1 MHESELGKT
10 PEEGKDSTLYR
21 RIMEHLPIAV
31 YDAFAPGDGGDGHD
45 GGDIYLNPQLRHLL
59 AVKDDDPRSF
69 NRLLFDIMHPDDRA
83 DAEGKIAQARRNH
96 SVYFIECRIMRPG
109 DPDYVWVLLEG
120 RFIYDDGQ
128 RAVRHAGIIIDVNE
142 HFQRERQLRESAER
156 YRKITETMSDY
167 VYTVR
172 VKNGVAVETIHGGA
186 CQPVTGY
193 TPADFAK
200 NPNLWIEMVHEQ
212 DRQMVAARA
221 QRMLRGEAVEQLE
234 HRIIHRNGRTRWVNS
249 TIVPHRDENG
259 EIVFF
264 DGVIRDITKQ
274 KQEAEIAKQRH
285 YVNEILLN
293 SVPYASILL
302 DQDGEVIAVNSQGGL
317 IGFRPDANWESAW
330 RELSGEGSGDL
341 LAQVIEKGERQQ
353 REISNHGQY
362 YEVTFVPMEPDLCL
376 ACFYDISKRKNFE
389 KAMHNSRML
398 TNSIISSTHGFV
410 IIINADLTVADI
422 NPLTE
427 KLIGVS
433 AADIKGKKVEEA
445 FVPEQAANCAAR
457 VREVM
462 AAKAG
467 ISYHDVFLSRYL
479 YTDALPVFADDQKT
493 VGQVLFVAHDHSEQK
508 RTELNLLEAYQ
519 TLMTL
524 VECAP
529 AAIVTYDPRGRVKTW
544 NPAAVELFGWQPEQ
558 VCGKHSFWLDN
569 SPAIKECRHAMVE
582 GGRIHRKAVSVQ
594 CADGAARQGFLTG
607 TALHDGN
614 GDINGYMVIIERA

>member
-1 MHESELGKT
+1 MHDSETGK
-10 PEEGKDSTLYR
+10 PPKEAQDVTLYR

-31 YDAFAPGDGGDGHD
+31 YDAFAPEEGGEGEG
-45 GGDIYLNPQLRHLL
+45 GGDIYLNPQLRQLL
-59 AVKDDDPRSF
+59 AVKDGDPRSF
-69 NRLLFDIMHPDDRA
+69 NRLLFDLMHPDDRA
-83 DAEGKIAQARRNH
+83 DAEAKMAEARRNH
-96 SVYFIECRIMRPG
+96 SVYFIECRIQRPS

-120 RFIYDDGQ
+120 RFIYDDGK
-128 RAVRHAGIIIDVNE
+128 RATRHAGIVIDVNE

-249 TIVPHRDENG
+249 TIVPHRDEKG

-274 KQEAEIAKQRH
+274 KQEAEVAKQRH

-341 LAQVIEKGERQQ
+341 LSQVIDKGERHQC
-353 REISNHGQY
+353 EIANHGKY

-389 KAMHNSRML
+389 KAMNSSRML
-398 TNSIISSTHGFV
+398 TNSILNSTHGYV
-410 IIINADLTVADI
+410 IIVNADLTVADI
-422 NPLTE
+422 NPMTE

-433 AADIKGKKVEEA
+433 AAAVKGKKVEEA

-457 VREVM
+457 VREVV
-462 AAKAG
+462 ASKAG
-467 ISYHDVFLSRYL
+467 VSYHDTFLSRYL

-493 VGQVLFVAHDHSEQK
+493 VAQVLFVAHDYSEQK

-519 TLMTL
+519 TLMAL
-524 VECAP
+524 VEYSP
-529 AAIVTYDPRGRVKTW
+529 SAIVTFDRRGRVKTW
-544 NPAAVELFGWQPEQ
+544 NPGAVALFGWQPEQ
-558 VCGKHSFWLDN
+558 VCGKHAFWIDH
-569 SPAIKECRHAMVE
+569 SPAIKDCRHAMFA
-582 GGRIHRKAVSVQ
+582 GGHVRREAVSVQ
-594 CADGAARQGFLTG
+594 CADGAARQGLLTG

-614 GDINGYMVIIERA
+614 GEINGYMVIIERA